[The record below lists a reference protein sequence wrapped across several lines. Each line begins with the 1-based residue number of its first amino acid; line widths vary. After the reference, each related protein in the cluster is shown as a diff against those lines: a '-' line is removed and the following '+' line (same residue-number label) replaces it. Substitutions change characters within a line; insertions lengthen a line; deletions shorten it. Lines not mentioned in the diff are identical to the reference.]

1 MTPEGSIFA
10 TLSPYVGCKIF
21 QEHMSFMA
29 NIVQARPHAVI
40 YGIDIFI
47 MLRLV
52 PMRQDKFLA

>member
-1 MTPEGSIFA
+1 MTPEGSIFD
-10 TLSPYVGCKIF
+10 TISPYVGCKIF
-21 QEHMSFMA
+21 QEHTSIVV